1 MRVPNKTNCFY
12 LTLVMGIFA
21 AISALTV
28 WHDCTIIC
36 NLLDVLSSMG
46 NFILAI
52 FTLGSIYIASKSY
65 FDEKRESRKLR
76 AEALYNKYTDH
87 ILRLFKNLSQAK
99 SKLRLTCPSVDA
111 YGRRTTTEYHG
122 DAVLNKISEIVDLL
136 ISVSSADSHLSD
148 VDCDEMELFNDLESD
163 YFNWHDQNLQDEFG
177 EDLQKR
183 IEKARAI
190 LLLKEYGFNKEM
202 WERYHALNDEEIEMA
217 VVKRVIETHPDTL
230 NRYTSCCVALSEM
243 IGNALRHETTAGI
256 KRETTRILS
265 KTFFS
270 NADIRILR
278 LLSVVYKKFEILI

>member
-1 MRVPNKTNCFY
+1 
-12 LTLVMGIFA
+12 MGIFA
-21 AISALTV
+21 SISALTV
-28 WHDCTIIC
+28 WHDCSIVS

-65 FDEKRESRKLR
+65 LDEKRESRKLR
-76 AEALYNKYTDH
+76 AEALYTKYTDH
-87 ILRLFKNLSQAK
+87 VLRLFENLSQAK
-99 SKLRLTCPSVDA
+99 SELRLTCPSVDA
-111 YGRRTTTEYHG
+111 YGRRTTTDYHG
-122 DAVLNKISEIVDLL
+122 EAVLCKTNEIVDLL
-136 ISVSSADSHLSD
+136 ISSSSADSYLSD
-148 VDCDEMELFNDLESD
+148 VDCDEMELLNDLESD
-163 YFNWHDQNLQDEFG
+163 YFNWHDQNLLDEFG

-202 WERYHALNDEEIEMA
+202 WERCHMLNDEEIEMA

-230 NRYTSCCVALSEM
+230 NHYTSCCVALSEM

-270 NADIRILR
+270 NADMRTLR
-278 LLSVVYKKFEILI
+278 HLSVVYKKFKILI

>member
-21 AISALTV
+21 AISALTI

-76 AEALYNKYTDH
+76 AEALYTKYTDH
-87 ILRLFKNLSQAK
+87 VLRLFENLSQAK
-99 SKLRLTCPSVDA
+99 SELCLTCPSVDA
-111 YGRRTTTEYHG
+111 YGRRFTTEYHG
-122 DAVLNKISEIVDLL
+122 ETVLCKVSEIVDLL
-136 ISVSSADSHLSD
+136 ITASSADSYLTD
-148 VDCDEMELFNDLESD
+148 VDCDEKKLFNDLESD
-163 YFNWHDQNLQDEFG
+163 YFNWHDQNLMEEFG

-183 IEKARAI
+183 IEKARSI
-190 LLLKEYGFNKEM
+190 LLLKEYGFNKKM

-217 VVKRVIETHPDTL
+217 VVKHVIETQSDTL

-278 LLSVVYKKFEILI
+278 HLSVVYKKFEILI